1 MTAARV
7 LMVQG
12 TASAVGKST
21 LVAALC
27 RLFAREGLR
36 VAPFKAQNMALNAAV
51 TRDGGEMARAQ
62 YSQALAAGVE
72 PTVEMNPVLL
82 KPEADARCQIV
93 VRGRV
98 WKTLAAREYYRVVDE
113 LRPIALDALA
123 ELRARCDLVLIEG
136 AGSPAEVNLKDRD
149 LANMWLARA
158 VEAPVLL
165 VGDIDRGGVLA
176 AFVGTLALLEPAER
190 ALVRG
195 LIVNKFRGDAALLAP
210 ALDFLRQRTGRP
222 VLGVLPY
229 LRDLRLPEEDSTAL
243 DAQRAARPVADQLD
257 IAVVRLPRIANFD
270 DFDAL
275 AAEPD
280 VCLRFIARAA
290 DLGAPDLLILPG
302 SKSTVADLTWLRAQG
317 LAERVVAH
325 AHAGGWLLGICG
337 GLQMLGTT
345 IDDPLGV
352 ESDQPS
358 APGLGLL
365 SLVTTFAATKRT
377 AQVRARIVAPA
388 GLLAAAAGLIAT
400 GYEMHMGES
409 RTTLAPSAVIV
420 ERHGRPADD
429 ADGAVSADGC
439 VTGTY
444 LHGLFAQPAVRRA
457 VLDGLRARRGLPP
470 LGDSRPVADP
480 YDALA
485 DALQPHLDWPALR
498 AVVGL
503 A

>member
-1 MTAARV
+1 MSSGRV

-27 RLFAREGLR
+27 RLFARQGLR

-51 TRDGGEMARAQ
+51 TRDGGEIGRAQ

-72 PTVEMNPVLL
+72 PTVEMNPILL

-98 WKTLAAREYYRVVDE
+98 WQTLAARDYYRVVDE
-113 LRPIALDALA
+113 LRPVALEALA
-123 ELRARCDLVLIEG
+123 RLRARCDLVLIEG
-136 AGSPAEVNLKDRD
+136 AGSPAEVNLRDRD
-149 LANMWLARA
+149 IANMWLAR
-158 VEAPVLL
+158 VTEAPVLL

-176 AFVGTLALLEPAER
+176 AFVGTLELLEPAER

-195 LIVNKFRGDAALLAP
+195 LVVNKFRGDAALLAP

-243 DAQRAARPVADQLD
+243 DARGTARPAADQLD
-257 IAVVRLPRIANFD
+257 IAVIRLPRIANFD
-270 DFDAL
+270 DFDDL

-280 VCLRFIARAA
+280 VCLRFVSRAA
-290 DLGAPDLLILPG
+290 DLGTPDLLILPG
-302 SKSTVADLTWLRAQG
+302 SKSTVADLDWLRREG
-317 LAERVVAH
+317 LAARITAYVR
-325 AHAGGWLLGICG
+325 AGGWLLGICG
-337 GLQMLGTT
+337 GMQMLGIA

-352 ESDQPS
+352 ESERPS
-358 APGLGLL
+358 VPGLGLL
-365 SLVTTFAATKRT
+365 PLATTFAPTKRT
-377 AQVRARIVAPA
+377 AQVRARIVAQA
-388 GLLAAAAGLIAT
+388 GPLAAAAGLIAT

-409 RTTLAPSAVIV
+409 RTTLAPCTVV
-420 ERHGRPADD
+420 LERHEQPTTES
-429 ADGAVSADGC
+429 DGAVTADGC

-444 LHGLFAQPAVRRA
+444 LHGLFARSDVRRA

-470 LGDSRPVADP
+470 LGPGTPDSDP

-485 DALQPHLDWPALR
+485 DALQPHLDWSALR
-498 AVVGL
+498 ALVGL
-503 A
+503 P